1 MFKRSLS
8 ALCAIAVVSSIVV
21 APNAAAK
28 DVQMDKRN
36 GKDICVVKLDSSEQE
51 IAKEYFTKKIE
62 EQTKLQNRMRA
73 DFPEYADLFAQWD
86 SAPTVGSNSATE
98 FLLPTIEDLENKGYD
113 SLDAR
118 YLFFT
123 NSDIERDLKDWAQKG
138 YPYVFE
144 VARNWSSKEMEEY
157 PFTEVPVIV
166 AQNGEDETGAFDSAR
181 HLPSVYPDLTLGFLP
196 SPKLNSLMSPGK
208 MRLTALEEKFEDV
221 AGMRSFMGLP
231 GAPSEGPARLCD
243 SAYVQKAAEEEQAR
257 KAAAEKA
264 AAEKAAAEKAA
275 AEKEAAE
282 KAAAEKEA
290 AEKAAAEKAAAE
302 KEAAEKAAAEEQ
314 AKKEAAEKEAA
325 EKAAAE
331 KAAAEKKAAEKKA
344 AEEQAKKEAA
354 EKAKKQDNSGPKQE
368 TDPDGSS
375 ADELSGEEIAGIVV
389 GILALVL
396 GVGAGATLIPQV
408 RELLHLQ

>member
-282 KAAAEKEA
+282 KAAAEEQAKKEA
-290 AEKAAAEKAAAE
+290 AE
-302 KEAAEKAAAEEQ
+302 
-314 AKKEAAEKEAA
+314 KEAAEKEAA

>member
-86 SAPTVGSNSATE
+86 SAPTVGRNEATG
-98 FLLPTIEDLENKGYD
+98 FLLPTSEDLKNKKYD
-113 SLDAR
+113 SLDAS

-123 NSDIERDLKDWAQKG
+123 NSDIEQDLKNWAQNG

-166 AQNGEDETGAFDSAR
+166 AQNGEDKTGAFDSAQ

-208 MRLTALEEKFEDV
+208 SRLKALEEKFEDV
-221 AGMRSFMGLP
+221 AGMSSFMDLP
-231 GAPSEGPARLCD
+231 GAPSEGPARLCE
-243 SAYVQKAAEEEQAR
+243 SAYVQK
-257 KAAAEKA
+257 
-264 AAEKAAAEKAA
+264 
-275 AEKEAAE
+275 
-282 KAAAEKEA
+282 
-290 AEKAAAEKAAAE
+290 
-302 KEAAEKAAAEEQ
+302 AAEEQ
-314 AKKEAAEKEAA
+314 AKKEAAEKAAAEKKAAEEQAKKEAA
-325 EKAAAE
+325 EKA
-331 KAAAEKKAAEKKA
+331 AAEKKA

-354 EKAKKQDNSGPKQE
+354 EKAKKQDNSGQKQE
-368 TDPDGSS
+368 TDPNGSS